1 MVYNDTFNFQQ
12 YFSYIAVVNSID
24 GGNQR
29 KPPTRTTKRQVMFI
43 FKSVCG
49 NFKVKLK
56 MEM

>member
-29 KPPTRTTKRQVMFI
+29 KLQTRTQ
-43 FKSVCG
+43 SVCG
-49 NFKVKLK
+49 DGR
-56 MEM
+56 